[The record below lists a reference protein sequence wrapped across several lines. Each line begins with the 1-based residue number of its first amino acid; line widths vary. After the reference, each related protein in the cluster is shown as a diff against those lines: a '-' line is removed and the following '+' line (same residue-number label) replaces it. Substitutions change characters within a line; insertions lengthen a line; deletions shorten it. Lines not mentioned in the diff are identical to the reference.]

1 MSLLDIVFFA
11 LPFSGWLGATR
22 ATASNRPGACTPAPA
37 CVVGSQRP
45 TATVSAQSILFSPT
59 RTLAKLT
66 KSQGAN
72 RGPNDDR
79 LWATPGDF
87 QPQSLQ
93 LNAPIGRNR
102 ATSRDGSNVP
112 SKQRVAGS
120 NPAGRASQVRG
131 CLGSFAGVAGRR
143 PVRHSTRCSA
153 LRSKA
158 DRYWRHPPQIP
169 AGAALIPSSPGERPD
184 RQPSSSRPS
193 RPSSLRQGSSST
205 PPNTMLNL
213 RPEPDR
219 TTTCTWTDHAPGAA
233 IETRD

>member
-120 NPAGRASQVRG
+120 NPAGRAHFAPRNPWRQTVARAG
-131 CLGSFAGVAGRR
+131 C
-143 PVRHSTRCSA
+143 HSTLHTVFTSSVSRPQVMLA
-153 LRSKA
+153 TLGYRQ
-158 DRYWRHPPQIP
+158 HPQ
-169 AGAALIPSSPGERPD
+169 AAL
-184 RQPSSSRPS
+184 Q
-193 RPSSLRQGSSST
+193 
-205 PPNTMLNL
+205 
-213 RPEPDR
+213 
-219 TTTCTWTDHAPGAA
+219 
-233 IETRD
+233 